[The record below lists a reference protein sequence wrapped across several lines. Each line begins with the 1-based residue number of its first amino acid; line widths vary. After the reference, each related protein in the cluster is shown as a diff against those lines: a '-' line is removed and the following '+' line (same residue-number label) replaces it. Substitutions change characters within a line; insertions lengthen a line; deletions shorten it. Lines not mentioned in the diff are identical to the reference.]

1 MSQSFHVNCSSL
13 RVVANRSLVARVFP
27 QGSVNQCARLAW
39 LGFVFVNRSAKP
51 IEPVCEC
58 SRRVTESSNWHRNV
72 ACTADRRELYRLRG
86 DIEPGKCVTID
97 CDVQFT
103 FPI

>member
-1 MSQSFHVNCSSL
+1 MSQSLQVNCHL
-13 RVVANRSLVARVFP
+13 HVVANRSRVARVFP
-27 QGSVNQCARLAW
+27 QGSVNQCAGLAW
-39 LGFVFVNRSAKP
+39 LAFVLVNRSAKP

-72 ACTADRRELYRLRG
+72 ACAADGRELYCLRG
-86 DIEPGKCVTID
+86 DVEPGKCVTID
-97 CDVQFT
+97 RDVQFT